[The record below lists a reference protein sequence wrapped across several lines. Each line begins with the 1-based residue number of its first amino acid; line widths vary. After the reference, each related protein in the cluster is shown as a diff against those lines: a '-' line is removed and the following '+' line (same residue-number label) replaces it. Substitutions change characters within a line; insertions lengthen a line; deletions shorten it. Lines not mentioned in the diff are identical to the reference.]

1 VGEDLFIFKMPR
13 MTGNVNR
20 PNDVDTVILTK
31 KRPERPVNLRSEQ
44 AVNQARRTG
53 AEVETKMKYG
63 AGANKHGGAIMNTL
77 KLDNE
82 TENLKHKTVPHDVG
96 KAIMQGRQAKGMTQK
111 DLATSINEKPQ
122 IVAEMESGRA
132 VMNQQVLGKLERSLG
147 VKLRGKEIGTP
158 LGPRGKKK

>member
-1 VGEDLFIFKMPR
+1 MPR

-20 PNDVDTVILTK
+20 PNDVDTVVLTK

-44 AVNQARRTG
+44 AVNQARRIG
-53 AEVETKMKYG
+53 ATVETTTKYG
-63 AGANKHGGAIMNTL
+63 GGANKHGGAIMNTM

-82 TENLKHKTVPHDVG
+82 TENVKHKTVPHNVG
-96 KAIMQGRQAKGMTQK
+96 KAIMAGRQAKGMTQK

-122 IVAEMESGRA
+122 VVAECESGRA
-132 VMNQQVLGKLERSLG
+132 VVNQQILGKLERSLG
-147 VKLRGKEIGTP
+147 VKLRGQNIGEP